1 MPAMVRHLHRGRR
14 IGSGARL
21 NGKRAMFRGRHPA
34 GRDERLQEQ
43 SARDRE
49 NSQRTLHPRPINR
62 IAAWFHPLWDQDSG
76 RRRFIPGLL
85 IARAHSADGK
95 GGRSALLLERPVDGR
110 G

>member
-1 MPAMVRHLHRGRR
+1 MVRHLHRGRR

-62 IAAWFHPLWDQDSG
+62 IAAWFHPLWDLRLRAPAIYS
-76 RRRFIPGLL
+76 RPSNYPG
-85 IARAHSADGK
+85 
-95 GGRSALLLERPVDGR
+95 ALG
-110 G
+110 